1 MRTLM
6 TRKGINTVYRKPRIS
21 HWNPAH
27 TVYPY
32 LLRDLTIT
40 RSDHVWAA
48 DITYIPMTRG
58 FVYLFAVLD
67 WGSRRMLAW
76 PLSNTPDH
84 RLLSEGGPGGAHPVW
99 RPGHLQ
105 Y

>member
-1 MRTLM
+1 MDAAGPAEVRGTYDQAQA
-6 TRKGINTVYRKPRIS
+6 RAHPDDAYEDQYRGSEPRIS

-48 DITYIPMTRG
+48 DITYIR
-58 FVYLFAVLD
+58 
-67 WGSRRMLAW
+67 
-76 PLSNTPDH
+76 
-84 RLLSEGGPGGAHPVW
+84 
-99 RPGHLQ
+99 
-105 Y
+105 